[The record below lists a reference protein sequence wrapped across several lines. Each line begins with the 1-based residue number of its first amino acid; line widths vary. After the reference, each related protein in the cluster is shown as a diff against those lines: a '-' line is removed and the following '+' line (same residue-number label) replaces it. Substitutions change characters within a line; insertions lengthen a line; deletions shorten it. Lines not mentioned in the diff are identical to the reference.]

1 MGGLRIKE
9 KWMGKSLL
17 VVESPTKMKTLS
29 KYLGKDFI
37 IKATYGHIKDLPKS
51 TLGVDV
57 EEGFKPHFHILKG
70 KSKVVDEIKKAGK
83 DAERILI
90 GSDPDREGEAIAFH
104 VAEVIGK
111 DDRIERVLFHEIT
124 KKGVLDAMKSPIKL
138 DPAKYNA
145 QKARRIL
152 DRLVGYK
159 ISPLLWERVSYGL
172 SAGRVQSVALR
183 LVCDREAEI
192 ESFVREE
199 YWVVDVVLE
208 LPSGATFTAT
218 LERRVAGADSK
229 ALSEGK
235 GTEKFRITSGDEA
248 AAIKAYIADKDFI
261 VTKVELKEKNISPQP
276 AFITS
281 RLQQEASRM
290 LRFSPK
296 RTMMLA
302 QKLYEGIDIGEEGPV
317 GLITYM
323 RTDSVRVSM
332 EAIGEA
338 REYIKKGFPDNY
350 LLEKPNFFK
359 NRKTAQDAHEAIRPT
374 SVFFTPEKVKPHLD
388 KELFALYDLIW
399 KRFVSSQMTQKRV
412 ETKTVGVSAGDYVF
426 MARGTTVLF
435 DGFTKIYEEIGED
448 EETEATLPE
457 VKKGQKAALRDTT
470 LEQRFTNPPPRYSE
484 ASLIRTLEGKGIGRP
499 STYATI
505 VSTVQDRDY
514 VTKEKGRLMPTPL
527 GRTVNKLLSEFFPT
541 VLDVGFTA
549 RMEVRLDE
557 IEDGK
562 KDWIKSLEK
571 FNSSFE
577 GELQSAQKQMKSLK
591 KEEKETDI
599 ECDKCGKNM
608 LLRWGKSG
616 EYLVC
621 SGKPECKNK
630 KNVKVEADGK
640 ITIIESEAKGICP
653 ECGGK
658 LVEKKGRFGRFLAC
672 SNYPECK
679 HTQAYSLGFGCPA
692 EGCPGKLV
700 EKTSKKKKKFISCSE
715 YPKCSFATNREP
727 AEGECPSCGAPTL
740 FSFKKNLFCLRKD
753 CGWKSQ

>member
-1 MGGLRIKE
+1 
-9 KWMGKSLL
+9 MGKSLL
-17 VVESPTKMKTLS
+17 IVESPTKMKTLS

-51 TLGVDV
+51 KLGVDV

-83 DAERILI
+83 EADRILI

-104 VAEVIGK
+104 VAEVLGK
-111 DDRIERVLFHEIT
+111 EDRIERVLFHEIT
-124 KKGVLDAMKSPIKL
+124 KRGVLDAMKSPSRL
-138 DPAKYNA
+138 DPAKYDA

-192 ESFVREE
+192 EGFVREE
-199 YWVVDVVLE
+199 YWVVDAILA
-208 LPSGATFTAT
+208 LPTGETFTAT
-218 LERRVAGADSK
+218 LERKGADK
-229 ALSEGK
+229 IK
-235 GTEKFRITSGDEA
+235 IRSGEEA
-248 AAIKAYIADKDFI
+248 ASIKDYIAGRDFI
-261 VTKVELKEKNISPQP
+261 VTRVETKGKNISPQP

-302 QKLYEGIDIGEEGPV
+302 QRLYEGIDIGEEGPV

-332 EAIGEA
+332 EAVGEA
-338 REYIKKGFPDNY
+338 REFIKKSFGDQYIPA
-350 LLEKPNFFK
+350 KPNFYRNK
-359 NRKTAQDAHEAIRPT
+359 KSAQDAHEAIRPT
-374 SVFFTPEKVKPHLD
+374 SVLFTPEKVKPYLD

-399 KRFVSSQMTQKRV
+399 KRFVSSQMTQKKV
-412 ETKTVGVSAGDYVF
+412 ETKTVDASAGEYVF
-426 MARGTTVLF
+426 VARGTDVLF
-435 DGFTKIYEEIGED
+435 DGFTRIYEEVGED
-448 EETEATLPE
+448 EEAESSLPP
-457 VKKGQKAALRDTT
+457 VAKGWKVDLKDTVM
-470 LEQRFTNPPPRYSE
+470 EQRFTSPPPRFSE
-484 ASLIRTLEGKGIGRP
+484 ASLIRTLESKGIGRP

-505 VSTVQDRDY
+505 VSTVQERDY
-514 VTKEKGRLMPTPL
+514 VNREKGRLVPTPL
-527 GRTVNKLLSEFFPT
+527 GRTVNKLLSQFFPM

-549 RMEVRLDE
+549 KMEARLDE

-562 KDWIKSLEK
+562 KDWARSLEK
-571 FNSSFE
+571 FNSAFE
-577 GELQSAQKQMKSLK
+577 GELQSAQQQMKSLK

-599 ECDKCGKNM
+599 DCDKCGKKM

-630 KNVKVEADGK
+630 KNVKVGSDGK
-640 ITIIESEAKGICP
+640 ITIVESEARGICP
-653 ECGGK
+653 KCQGK
-658 LVEKKGRFGRFLAC
+658 LIEKKGKFGRFLAC

-679 HTQAYSLGFGCPA
+679 HTQAYSLGYSCPL

-700 EKTSKKKKKFISCSE
+700 EKTSKMKKKFVSCSE

-727 AEGECPSCGAPTL
+727 VEGQCPVCGAPTL
-740 FSFKKNLFCLRKD
+740 FSFRKNLFCLRKD
-753 CGWKSQ
+753 CGWKSR

>member
-1 MGGLRIKE
+1 
-9 KWMGKSLL
+9 MGKSLL
-17 VVESPTKMKTLS
+17 IVESPTKMKTLS

-51 TLGVDV
+51 KLGVDV

-83 DAERILI
+83 EADRILI

-104 VAEVIGK
+104 VAEVLGK
-111 DDRIERVLFHEIT
+111 EDRIERVLFHEIT
-124 KKGVLDAMKSPIKL
+124 KRGVLDAMKSPSRL
-138 DPAKYNA
+138 DPAKYDA

-192 ESFVREE
+192 EGFVREE
-199 YWVVDVVLE
+199 YWVVDAILA
-208 LPSGATFTAT
+208 LPTGETFTAT
-218 LERRVAGADSK
+218 LERKGADK
-229 ALSEGK
+229 IK
-235 GTEKFRITSGDEA
+235 IRSGEEA
-248 AAIKAYIADKDFI
+248 ASIKDYIAGRDFI
-261 VTKVELKEKNISPQP
+261 VTRVETKGKNISPQP

-302 QKLYEGIDIGEEGPV
+302 QRLYEGIDIGEEGPV

-332 EAIGEA
+332 EAVGEA
-338 REYIKKGFPDNY
+338 REFIKKSFGDQYIPA
-350 LLEKPNFFK
+350 KPNFYRNK
-359 NRKTAQDAHEAIRPT
+359 KSAQDAHEAIRPT
-374 SVFFTPEKVKPHLD
+374 SVLFTPEKVKPYLD

-399 KRFVSSQMTQKRV
+399 KRFVSSQMTQKKV
-412 ETKTVGVSAGDYVF
+412 ETKTVDASAGEYVF
-426 MARGTTVLF
+426 VARGTDVLF
-435 DGFTKIYEEIGED
+435 DGFTRIYEEVGED
-448 EETEATLPE
+448 EETESSLPP
-457 VKKGQKAALRDTT
+457 VAKGWKVDLKDTVM
-470 LEQRFTNPPPRYSE
+470 EQRFTSPPPRFSE
-484 ASLIRTLEGKGIGRP
+484 ASLIRTLESKGIGRP

-505 VSTVQDRDY
+505 VSTVQERDY
-514 VTKEKGRLMPTPL
+514 VNREKGRLVPTPL
-527 GRTVNKLLSEFFPT
+527 GRTVNKLLSQFFPM

-549 RMEVRLDE
+549 KMEARLDE

-562 KDWIKSLEK
+562 KDWARSLEK
-571 FNSSFE
+571 FNSAFE
-577 GELQSAQKQMKSLK
+577 GELQSAQQQMKSLK

-599 ECDKCGKNM
+599 DCDKCGKKM

-630 KNVKVEADGK
+630 KNVKVSGDGK
-640 ITIIESEAKGICP
+640 ITIVESEARGICP
-653 ECGGK
+653 KCQGK
-658 LVEKKGRFGRFLAC
+658 LIEKKGKFGRFLAC

-679 HTQAYSLGFGCPA
+679 HTQAYSLGYSCPL

-700 EKTSKKKKKFISCSE
+700 EKTSKMKKKFVSCSE

-727 AEGECPSCGAPTL
+727 VEGQCPVCGAPTL
-740 FSFKKNLFCLRKD
+740 FSFRKNLFCLRKD
-753 CGWKSQ
+753 CGWKSR